1 MTFPN
6 SQKPKD
12 LAFKAFKNEE
22 KQIEMPY
29 NITRDELNHMVKKIL
44 GSFTKIKNLEKEK
57 DLNNLLK
64 KKIKVPPQV
73 RKQNA
78 LIVVVGTFCF

>member
-1 MTFPN
+1 
-6 SQKPKD
+6 
-12 LAFKAFKNEE
+12 
-22 KQIEMPY
+22 MPY

-64 KKIKVPPQV
+64 KKNKGSSTGKRIECF
-73 RKQNA
+73 NCGGWDILL
-78 LIVVVGTFCF
+78 LIVLVPKILEPWIRITCFYFN

>member
-1 MTFPN
+1 
-6 SQKPKD
+6 
-12 LAFKAFKNEE
+12 
-22 KQIEMPY
+22 MPY

-73 RKQNA
+73 RK
-78 LIVVVGTFCF
+78 

>member
-12 LAFKAFKNEE
+12 LAFKAFKNEK
-22 KQIEMPY
+22 KQIEMSY
-29 NITRDELNHMVKKIL
+29 NITRDELNHMVKRIL

-64 KKIKVPPQV
+64 KKIKVPSQV

>member
-1 MTFPN
+1 
-6 SQKPKD
+6 
-12 LAFKAFKNEE
+12 
-22 KQIEMPY
+22 MPY

-64 KKIKVPPQV
+64 KKNKGSSTGKKIECS
-73 RKQNA
+73 
-78 LIVVVGTFCF
+78 LSFCATVILPRLM